1 MITLMG
7 IQKSPAACQGC
18 RDGAALDFD
27 ISMAFQPIFDVRTGR
42 PWAFE
47 ALVRGPQAQSA
58 WSILEKV
65 SAENRY
71 SFDQR
76 CRVVAIERAVKA
88 GILDTDA
95 RLSINFL
102 PNAVYSPKAC
112 IQLTLRTAEIW
123 SFPTS
128 RLMFEFTENEKM
140 GDTAHVRSII
150 DSYKEMGFTIAL
162 DDFGSGYSGLNLLS
176 EFQTD
181 VIKLDMELVRNID
194 RSMPRQMIVE
204 SMVALCKR
212 MGIAVIAEGI
222 ETEAEYRFVRDMG
235 IDLIQ
240 GYLLAKPGFEMLPEL
255 QWMEP
260 QVVPLR
266 QAS

>member
-1 MITLMG
+1 
-7 IQKSPAACQGC
+7 
-18 RDGAALDFD
+18 
-27 ISMAFQPIFDVRTGR
+27 MAFQPIFDARTGR

-58 WSILEKV
+58 WSVLEQV
-65 SAENRY
+65 SPDNRY

-112 IQLTLRTAEIW
+112 IQLTLRTAEFW
-123 SFPTS
+123 NFPTD

-150 DSYKEMGFTIAL
+150 DSYREMGFTIAL
-162 DDFGSGYSGLNLLS
+162 DDFGAGYSGLNLLGD
-176 EFQTD
+176 FQTD
-181 VIKLDMELVRNID
+181 VIKLDMQLIRDID
-194 RSMPRQMIVE
+194 HSMPRQMIVE
-204 SMVALCKR
+204 SMVALCHR
-212 MGIAVIAEGI
+212 MGIAMIAEGI
-222 ETEAEYRFVRDMG
+222 ETEAEYRCVRDMG

-240 GYLLAKPGFEMLPEL
+240 GYLLARPEFEALPAL
-255 QWMEP
+255 QFTEP
-260 QVVPLR
+260 QPVILR
-266 QAS
+266 QAI